1 MGFLSGKRGTM
12 LMGFRFALRLGSA
25 RSRPSTTAHESST
38 IRTVHSDASYLST
51 NRDRERTMAS
61 LSKSCTAEPS
71 NVHRL
76 VIVEG
81 IMGSGKSTTM
91 RFIAKHLQ

>member
-1 MGFLSGKRGTM
+1 
-12 LMGFRFALRLGSA
+12 
-25 RSRPSTTAHESST
+25 
-38 IRTVHSDASYLST
+38 
-51 NRDRERTMAS
+51 MAS
-61 LSKSCTAEPS
+61 LSESYIAEPS

-91 RFIAKHLQ
+91 QVIAKHLQKCGASRLVRSAEGSEDERDR